1 MIEMIQNSLNDWC
14 SEHGEKPMALIVT
27 SQVRDLM
34 TRELFGE
41 SSNRAFTFM
50 GLYVVVMPHLI
61 ADGEEFRL
69 MSRIEIEQEIFRE
82 RKDMFMKTFNETF
95 NRDFQM

>member
-1 MIEMIQNSLNDWC
+1 MIKYIEQALNSYVN
-14 SEHGEKPMALIVT
+14 EHGEQPMALIVT

-50 GLYVVVMPHLI
+50 GLYVVVIPHLI
-61 ADGEEFRL
+61 DDGEEFRL
-69 MSRIEIEQEIFRE
+69 MSRMEIEQEIYRE
-82 RKDMFMKTFNETF
+82 RKEMFMKTFTETF